1 MGAEPTVITSLH
13 NPAIKRARSLLRRK
27 SRYEERAFLVEG
39 MTAVADAMA
48 AGAMPEMVFVRDG
61 NSELEW
67 ASRHTRATLV
77 RVVTSEV
84 LASLTEQPHPQGVIA
99 VFPMDAVSDRP
110 RHDVWS
116 QDLVLVADAIS
127 DPGNLGTLIR
137 SAAAAG
143 VTLILVSPN
152 SVDPFHPRCLR
163 AAMGAHFL
171 VSIRQASFEEISA
184 LVRELPLVL
193 VADASG
199 DLVYGEVDWT
209 QPCAIVIGSEATGP
223 TEAAMRLATAYVR
236 IPLARNLESLNA
248 GVAGSLLLLEAAQR
262 RRHASVAGKLD
273 LESDG
278 SRRSGGDD
286 TPETGYR

>member
-1 MGAEPTVITSLH
+1 LSAEPTVITSLH

-27 SRYEERAFLVEG
+27 GRHEERAFLVEG
-39 MTAVADAMA
+39 MTAVADAIST
-48 AGAMPEMVFVRDG
+48 GAVPEVIFVRDG
-61 NSELEW
+61 ESERLW
-67 ASRHTRATLV
+67 ADRHATQAELRLV
-77 RVVTSEV
+77 TAEV

-99 VFPMDAVSDRP
+99 VIPMASVSDQP
-110 RHDVWS
+110 RFDIWNE
-116 QDLVLVADAIS
+116 DLVLIADAIA

-143 VTLILVSPN
+143 ATLVVVTPN
-152 SVDPFHPRCLR
+152 SVDPFHPRCVR

-171 VSIRQASFEEISA
+171 VSILMGGFDEIEDLVAA
-184 LVRELPLVL
+184 LAMVT

-199 DLVYGEVDWT
+199 DTSYDEVNWT

-223 TEAAMRLATAYVR
+223 TEAISRLATAYVR

-262 RRHASVAGKLD
+262 RRHASVAENLD
-273 LESDG
+273 LE
-278 SRRSGGDD
+278 GDA
-286 TPETGYR
+286 GR